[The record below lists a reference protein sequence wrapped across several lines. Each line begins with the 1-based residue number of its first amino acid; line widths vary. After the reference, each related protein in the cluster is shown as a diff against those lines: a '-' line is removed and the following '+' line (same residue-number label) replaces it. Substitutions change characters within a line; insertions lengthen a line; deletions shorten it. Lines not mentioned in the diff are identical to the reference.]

1 MCSPSGLF
9 CYTHYKAFGKSCQ
22 GLIINVKYIKVVAEG
37 FTEDSIGMKKY
48 FQYKLT
54 FLHKLI
60 GICLLVLGIVFFL
73 SPEAY
78 DKKVDYYQSD
88 SGVDY
93 LQKGEY
99 VVDIYYIAA
108 EEDNA
113 IIFYSPEM
121 LNENNELGKE
131 FLRVDVGTTGG
142 NYKGQ
147 LFLDENVHDLNIK
160 TLQDDETEFYVKNV
174 FIHSVGLESRDNYL
188 LAAVC
193 LFGSLMTF
201 FLGLCVPT
209 KKYIEPLLVLGMV
222 VIAGIPLY
230 TDFVT
235 TGHDLEFHVGRL
247 EALAQGLLAGEF
259 PVYMGSTEMAGYGT
273 ISASM
278 YPQLFLYP
286 FAALR
291 MLNVSLMMAYKVMI
305 FAINAIS
312 AFTAYY
318 AAKRMFKSTKLAFWT
333 SLLYTFSIYRLENV
347 YLRAAIGESFA
358 MAFLPLVIWGI
369 YEVLWG
375 DEKKWY
381 ILALGVGSVLQSHVL
396 STEMCALFM
405 LIEVLVWLI
414 GRKGNRYWKRIWAG
428 VKAALLTVLVNAF
441 FLVPFLILCQENLQC
456 FNMPNVISDTGVYL
470 SQLFNLYADYNGW
483 AVSLGS
489 TLTEMPLTVGT
500 ILLIGAGLLCF
511 ALVKDKNMGEE
522 AKIAKRCMLYGMLAV
537 YMASYLFPWDFF
549 QDISWLKNIVTSIQ
563 FAWRFLGPASV
574 LLCFAAP
581 VGIVSFAKSHD
592 SRKWIYGVCFVLLI
606 SSTSYFFS
614 QKGIDPEKF
623 KQYNDKME
631 FPVVGDT
638 DAMYM
643 YFEGD
648 RFTALNMDYTWDKA
662 KILSQMSLPFKVEN
676 LERKGMHMKMTVTGS
691 QEMDDKLMFPLYY
704 YPGYVAYIDGEE
716 VPVESLKRRVS
727 CPMPKGTAEVEVYYE
742 GVPAA
747 KYANWVTVL
756 TVIGIAGYGV
766 YAAVRKRKSKEEIV
780 AEAVA
785 VEQVCETEAADK
797 E

>member
-22 GLIINVKYIKVVAEG
+22 GLIISVKYIKVVAEG
-37 FTEDSIGMKKY
+37 FTEDSIRMKKY

-60 GICLLVLGIVFFL
+60 GICLLVLGVVFIL

-78 DKKVDYYQSD
+78 DKKVDYYESD

-131 FLRVDVGTTGG
+131 FLRVDVGTSGG
-142 NYKGQ
+142 RYQGQ

-160 TLQDDETEFYVKNV
+160 TTQDDETEFYVKNV

-188 LAAVC
+188 LGAFC
-193 LFGSLMTF
+193 LLGSLLTF
-201 FLGLCVPT
+201 FLGLCVPI
-209 KKYIEPLLVLGMV
+209 KKYLEPIIVLGMV
-222 VIAGIPLY
+222 VIASIPLF

-247 EALAQGLLAGEF
+247 EALAQGLIAGEF

-273 ISASM
+273 ISATM

-291 MLNVSLMMAYKVMI
+291 MFNISLMTSFKLMI
-305 FAINAIS
+305 FFINFVS
-312 AFTAYY
+312 AFSAYY
-318 AAKRMFKSTKLAFWT
+318 AAKSMFKSSKIAFWT
-333 SLLYTFSIYRLENV
+333 SMLYTFSIYRLANV
-347 YLRAAIGESFA
+347 YLRAAIGEALA

-405 LIEVLVWLI
+405 IIEVLVWLI
-414 GRKGNRYWKRIWAG
+414 SRKGDKYWKRILAG
-428 VKAALLTVLVNAF
+428 VKAAVLTVLVNAF

-470 SQLFNLYADYNGW
+470 TQLFNLFADYNGW

-489 TLTEMPLTVGT
+489 SITEMPLTIGT
-500 ILLIGAGLLCF
+500 ILVIGAGLLCYI
-511 ALVKDKNMGEE
+511 LVTDKE
-522 AKIAKRCMLYGMLAV
+522 ASHEMKIAKRCMIYGLLAV
-537 YMASYLFPWDFF
+537 YMTSFLFPWDFF
-549 QDISWLKNIVTSIQ
+549 QEISWLKNIVTSIQ

-574 LLCFAAP
+574 LLCFAAA
-581 VGIVSFAKSHD
+581 VGIVSFASSKE
-592 SRKWIYGVCFVLLI
+592 SRKAVYTLSVVLLVC
-606 SSTSYFFS
+606 STSYFFS
-614 QKGIDPEKF
+614 QKGIDPDKF
-623 KQYNDKME
+623 TQYNSKME
-631 FPVVGDT
+631 FPVVGST

-648 RFTALNMDYTWDKA
+648 RFNPLNLDYTWDKA
-662 KILSQMSLPFKVEN
+662 KIISQMSAPFKVEN

-691 QEMDDKLMFPLYY
+691 EDIDDKMMLPLYY
-704 YPGYVAYIDGEE
+704 YPGFVAYIDGEE

-742 GVPAA
+742 GLPAA

-766 YAAVRKRKSKEEIV
+766 FAVIRKRKSKGEIV
-780 AEAVA
+780 AEAVS
-785 VEQVCETEAADK
+785 VEEVCTSEIADK